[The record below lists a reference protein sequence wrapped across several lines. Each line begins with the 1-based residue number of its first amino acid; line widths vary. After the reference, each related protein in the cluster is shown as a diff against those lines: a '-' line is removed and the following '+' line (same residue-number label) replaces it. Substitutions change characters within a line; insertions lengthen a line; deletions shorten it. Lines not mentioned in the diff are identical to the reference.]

1 MALPDVRVR
10 DAAPVAAAGHVAP
23 GAPKPLRGVGG
34 NFRWTICGLL
44 FLAATINYVDRQV
57 IGILKPTL
65 QAEFGWSE
73 IDYADIVFAFQ
84 LAYAIG
90 FLFAGSIVDRLG
102 IKRGFAL
109 AIVIWS
115 LAAMSA
121 AEVSRFGPA
130 AAALLGA
137 FGLAYSSSVAGFI
150 FVRFLLGLGESGNFP
165 AAIKTVAEW
174 FPRSERAFAT
184 GVFNAGTNIGAVVT
198 PMTVPWITVQ
208 FGWYW
213 AFVLTGLLGFGWL
226 VAWLLIYERP
236 EKHRR
241 LGAAERAHIQSDA
254 VVESAVRVPWAS
266 LLRYR
271 QTWSF
276 AAAKFLTDPIWWMY
290 LFWLPDFFSRTY
302 GLSLLQLGPP
312 IIVIYLMA
320 DVGSVGGGWLSSTL
334 IQRGWS
340 VNAAR
345 KSAMLVCAL
354 AVVPIVAAASVQ
366 SMWWAVAL
374 ISLATAAHQ
383 GWSANVF
390 TLASDMFP
398 RQAVGSVV
406 GLGGF
411 AGAAGGMLIAK
422 VTGYVL
428 QMTGSYT
435 TVLMIAGGAYLS
447 ALLVVHLLTP
457 KLDPARIE

>member
-1 MALPDVRVR
+1 MALPNVRVP
-10 DAAPVAAAGHVAP
+10 DAAAAAG
-23 GAPKPLRGVGG
+23 RVGY
-34 NFRWTICGLL
+34 FRWTICGLL

-90 FLFAGSIVDRLG
+90 FLFAGTIVDRLG

-115 LAAMSA
+115 LAAMMA
-121 AEVSRFGPA
+121 AEVTRFGPA
-130 AAALLGA
+130 AAAMLGA

-150 FVRFLLGLGESGNFP
+150 FVRFLLGIGESGNFP

-184 GVFNAGTNIGAVVT
+184 GIFNAGTNIGAVIT
-198 PMTVPWITVQ
+198 PLTVPWITIQ

-213 AFVLTGLLGFGWL
+213 AFILTGVLGFAWL
-226 VAWLLIYERP
+226 VAWLLIYDRP
-236 EKHRR
+236 ETHRR
-241 LGAAERAHIQSDA
+241 LSAAERAHIRSDA
-254 VVESAVRVPWAS
+254 TVEPTVRVPWAK

-276 AAAKFLTDPIWWMY
+276 AAAKFLTDPIWWMF
-290 LFWLPDFFSRTY
+290 LFWLPDFFSRNY

-312 IIVIYLMA
+312 IIIIYLMA

-334 IQRGWS
+334 IKRGWS

-345 KSAMLVCAL
+345 KTAMLTCAI
-354 AVVPIVAAASVQ
+354 AVVPIVAAANVQ
-366 SMWWAVAL
+366 SMWSAVAL

-383 GWSANVF
+383 GWSANVY
-390 TLASDMFP
+390 TLVSDMFP

-411 AGAAGGMLIAK
+411 AGAVGGMLIAK

-435 TVLMIAGGAYLS
+435 TVLMIAGCAYLV
-447 ALLVVHLLTP
+447 ALAVVHVLTP
-457 KLDPARIE
+457 RLEPARIE

>member
-1 MALPDVRVR
+1 MPNVRVR
-10 DAAPVAAAGHVAP
+10 DAAPVQSPAG
-23 GAPKPLRGVGG
+23 RVGR
-34 NFRWTICGLL
+34 FRWTICGLL

-73 IDYADIVFAFQ
+73 IDYSDIVFAFQ

-90 FLFAGSIVDRLG
+90 FLFAGRVMDVLG

-109 AIVIWS
+109 ALTIWS
-115 LAAMSA
+115 LAAMAA

-130 AAALLGA
+130 AAVLLGTV
-137 FGLAYSSSVAGFI
+137 GLTYTASVAGFI
-150 FVRFLLGLGESGNFP
+150 VVRFVLGLGESGNFP

-174 FPRSERAFAT
+174 FPQRERAFAT
-184 GVFNAGTNIGAVVT
+184 GLFNAGTNIGAVIT
-198 PMTVPWITVQ
+198 PMTVPFITAR

-213 AFVLTGLLGFGWL
+213 AFILTGVLGFGWL
-226 VAWLLIYERP
+226 VAWLVIYERP
-236 EKHRR
+236 DRHPR
-241 LGAAERAHIQSDA
+241 LGTAERAYILSDPVA
-254 VVESAVRVPWAS
+254 PTTHMPWAS
-266 LLRYR
+266 LIGYR

-276 AAAKFLTDPIWWMY
+276 ATAKFLTDPIWWMY

-312 IIVIYLMA
+312 IIIIYLMA
-320 DVGSVGGGWLSSTL
+320 DVGSVGGGWLSSLL
-334 IQRGWS
+334 IRRGWS

-345 KSAMLVCAL
+345 KTAMLGCAL
-354 AVVPIVAAASVQ
+354 AVVPIIAAARVE
-366 SMWWAVAL
+366 SMWSAVAL

-383 GWSANVF
+383 GWSANLF

-406 GLGGF
+406 GLGGM
-411 AGAAGGMLIAK
+411 AGAVGGMLIAK

-435 TVLMIAGGAYLS
+435 VVLTIAGVAYLI
-447 ALLVVHLLTP
+447 ALGVVQLLTP
-457 KLDPARIE
+457 KLEPVRLD